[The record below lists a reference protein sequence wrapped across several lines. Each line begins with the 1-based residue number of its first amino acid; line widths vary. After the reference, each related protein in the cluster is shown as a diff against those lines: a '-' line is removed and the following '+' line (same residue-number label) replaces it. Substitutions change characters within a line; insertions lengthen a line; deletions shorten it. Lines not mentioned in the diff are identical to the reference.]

1 MEHLRHD
8 PDELW
13 QWYFTPTLRMV
24 LTIPILLV
32 FGLNTLW
39 YFLLMPMVLIDLFL
53 WNFIFLL
60 FLGLTIGWVIAAIP
74 AIISSL
80 AWVLLPQIWDGWKA
94 SAFVKTPLWLL
105 LALIGIFVPGIV
117 SGLGV
122 NLMQWLGV
130 PMRAMGWWW
139 TFGGLVRPWS

>member
-13 QWYFTPTLRMV
+13 QWYFTLSIRMV
-24 LTIPILLV
+24 LTIPILVV

-39 YFLLMPMVLIDLFL
+39 YFLLIPMVLIDLFR
-53 WNFIFLL
+53 WNFIFFL
-60 FLGLTIGWVIAAIP
+60 FLGLTISWVIAAIP

-80 AWVLLPQIWDGWKA
+80 AWVLLPKVWDGWKA
-94 SAFVKTPLWLL
+94 SAFVKTPTWLL
-105 LALIGIFVPGIV
+105 LASISIFVPGIV

-122 NLMQWLGV
+122 DLLQWLGV
-130 PMRAMGWWW
+130 PMRAIEWWW
-139 TFGGLVRPWS
+139 TFGGLVRPWQ